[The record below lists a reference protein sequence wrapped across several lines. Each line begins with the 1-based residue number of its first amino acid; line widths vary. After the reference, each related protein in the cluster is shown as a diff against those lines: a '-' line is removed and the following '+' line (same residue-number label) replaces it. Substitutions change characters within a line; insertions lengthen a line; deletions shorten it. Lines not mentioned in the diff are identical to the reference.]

1 MNTTPLPI
9 ILASSSIFRQQQLR
23 QLNLH
28 FQSIRPHYDET
39 PLMHET
45 PTQTAQRLAQGKA
58 QSLATQ
64 FSHHLIIGAD
74 QVAFCNNQQLGKPM
88 NIECARAMLKQLQG
102 QTIHFYS
109 AVCLFNSHCQRKHL
123 HVDETIVKM
132 RPLTSTQISNYLQ
145 REPDAIYCAGAAK
158 SEGLGAAL
166 LKHIHSSDPNAL
178 IGLPI
183 FRLIDF
189 LHIEGVDILAN

>member
-9 ILASSSIFRQQQLR
+9 ILASSSIFRQQQLH

-28 FQSIRPHYDET
+28 FQSIPPYYDET
-39 PLMHET
+39 PLIHET
-45 PTQTAQRLAQGKA
+45 PAQTAQRLAQGKA

-64 FSHHLIIGAD
+64 FPNHLIIGAD

-88 NIECARAMLKQLQG
+88 NTERAHIMLEQLQG
-102 QTIHFYS
+102 QTIYFYS
-109 AVCLFNSHCQRKHL
+109 ALCLLNSHSQRQHL
-123 HVDETIVKM
+123 HIDETIVKM
-132 RPLTSTQISNYLQ
+132 RPLTSTQISSYLQ

-166 LKHIHSSDPNAL
+166 LEHIHSNDPNAL

-189 LHIEGVDILAN
+189 LHMEGIDILSI